1 MKKVI
6 LFFIFLVLMSPVFA
20 DVEEISNYKMTVDL
34 TKNPTHITNVIT
46 IKNIAKYPIVPG
58 IGELRLQKEE
68 SKKIFIIPIPSTN
81 EKKPVKIENL
91 KGYYIIGNQKYPM
104 DVNVTYKDRYT
115 VIEYQIWEPIES
127 GKNITLVIEYDA
139 NIVANG
145 ILFKTVSIPVGCDLN
160 VRKFNINFKSPYH
173 LTYQE
178 PDGKNFQI
186 PKDTLFI
193 FKAEFSVLP
202 LPKLPTY
209 GYILFW
215 LTILVIFVITI
226 VYIEL
231 RLKNRKKEENKNK

>member
-6 LFFIFLVLMSPVFA
+6 VFFIFLVLMSPVFA
-20 DVEEISNYKMTVDL
+20 DVEEISNYEMTVDL
-34 TKNPTHITNVIT
+34 IKNPTHITNVIT
-46 IKNIAKYPIVPG
+46 IKNIVKYPIVPG

-81 EKKPVKIENL
+81 EKKPVEIKNL

-104 DVNVTYKDRYT
+104 DVNVIYRDTYT

-127 GKNITLVIEYDA
+127 GENITLVIEYDA
-139 NIVANG
+139 DIVANG

-178 PDGKNFQI
+178 PDGISSQI

-193 FKAEFSVLP
+193 VKAEFSVLP
-202 LPKLPTY
+202 LPKLPIY
-209 GYILFW
+209 GQILFW
-215 LTILVIFVITI
+215 LTILVIFVVTI

-231 RLKNRKKEENKNK
+231 RLKNR

>member
-6 LFFIFLVLMSPVFA
+6 LFFIFLVLMSSVFA
-20 DVEEISNYKMTVDL
+20 DVEEISNYEMIVDL
-34 TKNPTHITNVIT
+34 TKNPTHITNIIT

-68 SKKIFIIPIPSTN
+68 PKKIFIIPIPFTK
-81 EKKPVKIENL
+81 EKKPVEIKNL

-104 DVNVTYKDRYT
+104 NVTVTYKDTYT
-115 VIEYQIWEPIES
+115 VIEYQIWEPIDS

-139 NIVANG
+139 DIVDNG
-145 ILFKTVSIPVGCDLN
+145 ILFKTVSIPIGSDLN
-160 VRKFNINFKSPYH
+160 IKKFNIYFKSPYH
-173 LTYQE
+173 LTYLE

-186 PKDTLFI
+186 PKDKLFI
-193 FKAEFSVLP
+193 VKAEFSVLP

-215 LTILVIFVITI
+215 LTILVIVII
-226 VYIEL
+226 ILVYTEL
-231 RLKNRKKEENKNK
+231 SLKNRKKEGDKNK